1 MKYLVLIPAR
11 GGSKGVPGKNI
22 KSLCG
27 QPLIQ
32 YTIDAA
38 RKIFPEKD
46 ICVSTDDTKIKAV
59 VEAHGLPVSFLRPD
73 ELATDTAGSHE
84 VILHAIEYHEK
95 IGKFYDAVVLLQ
107 PTSPFRT
114 AENIKGAI
122 NLFQEKIDMIVS
134 VNESKANPYYNLFE
148 ENEAGFLSKS
158 KHGKFERR
166 QDLPK
171 VWEYNGA
178 IYVININSLKKR
190 KLHELTAVKKYV
202 MSESESLD
210 IDTPLDWKV
219 AEYIMGT
226 QKNK

>member
-1 MKYLVLIPAR
+1 MKFLVLIPAR

-22 KSLCG
+22 KSLKG
-27 QPLIQ
+27 KPLIQ

-38 RKIFPEKD
+38 REIFAAED
-46 ICVSTDDTKIKAV
+46 ICVSTDDIKIRDV
-59 VEAHGLPVSFLRPD
+59 VEANGLPVAFLRPY

-84 VILHAIEYHEK
+84 VILHAIEYYEEL
-95 IGKFYDAVVLLQ
+95 GRFYDAVVLLQ

-114 AENIKGAI
+114 TESIRGAI
-122 NLFQEKIDMIVS
+122 SLFKEKIDMIVS

-148 ENEAGFLSKS
+148 EDESGFLSKS
-158 KHGKFERR
+158 KVGKFERR
-166 QDLPK
+166 QDVPK

-178 IYVININSLKKR
+178 IYVINISSLKKR
-190 KLHELTAVKKYV
+190 RLHELTAVRKYV

-219 AEYIMGT
+219 AEYIMGI
-226 QKNK
+226 QENR